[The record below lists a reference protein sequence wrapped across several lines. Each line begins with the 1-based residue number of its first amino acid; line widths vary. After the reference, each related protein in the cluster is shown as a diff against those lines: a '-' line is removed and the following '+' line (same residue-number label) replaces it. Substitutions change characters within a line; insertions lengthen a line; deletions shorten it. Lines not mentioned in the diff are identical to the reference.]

1 MSDDEQLRML
11 RQHIEF
17 ALTTATKLWQSVP
30 EAKRREIIDDTDGD
44 GYWMCF
50 PHASRGTYY
59 NADIWYG
66 SRRKNNDLITI
77 KEADNATT
85 TDLQRVN
92 TFLKFNYDLTICN
105 ILIAYANPRTI
116 DFGVEFWH
124 DNSNSTESVRRKFYE
139 DLQKVIPEYKFR
151 VS

>member
-1 MSDDEQLRML
+1 MSDNEQLRML

-17 ALTTATKLWQSVP
+17 ALTTAKKMWQSVP
-30 EAKRREIIDDTDGD
+30 EEKKRKIISDTDGD

-59 NADIWYG
+59 NADIWYC
-66 SRRKNNDLITI
+66 SLSKNNDSITI

-105 ILIAYANPRTI
+105 ILIAYADPMAI
-116 DFGVEFWH
+116 YFGIEYWN
-124 DNSNSTESVRRKFYE
+124 DDRESIESTKRKFQE

>member
-1 MSDDEQLRML
+1 MSDKEQLRKL
-11 RQHIEF
+11 RQHIQF
-17 ALTTATKLWQSVP
+17 ALMTATKLWQSVP
-30 EAKRREIIDDTDGD
+30 EAKRREIIDDTDGN

-59 NADIWYG
+59 NADIWYC
-66 SRRKNNDLITI
+66 SLRKNNDSITI
-77 KEADNATT
+77 AETDDATT
-85 TDLQRVN
+85 TALQRAN
-92 TFLKFNYDLTICN
+92 TFLKFNYDLTIGN

-116 DFGVEFWH
+116 DFGVEYWN
-124 DNSNSTESVRRKFYE
+124 DDRESIESTKRRFQE